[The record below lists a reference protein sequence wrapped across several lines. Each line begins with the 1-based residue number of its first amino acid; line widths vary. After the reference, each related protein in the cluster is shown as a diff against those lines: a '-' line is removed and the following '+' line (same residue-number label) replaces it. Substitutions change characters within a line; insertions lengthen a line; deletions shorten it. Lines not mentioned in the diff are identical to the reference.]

1 MKIALPTAI
10 VCTALLAGCASGP
23 DTMVASAPQAQAE
36 CKLQPMQTAS
46 LGYGKK
52 KAVSDLDRAQA
63 VSDLSRSEARLTQLR
78 GTMGQTGLY
87 EELLRDCNR

>member
-1 MKIALPTAI
+1 MKSALFASI
-10 VCTALLAGCASGP
+10 LCAGLLAGCASVP
-23 DTMVASAPQAQAE
+23 ETTQVASAE

-52 KAVSDLDRAQA
+52 KPVSDLDRTQA
-63 VSDLSRSEARLTQLR
+63 VSDLSRSEARMTQLR
-78 GTMGQTGLY
+78 GSMGQAGLY